1 MIAYQPLPSRTNLM
15 RKGRNVARVLTFP
28 LKANQQGALM
38 GIFGDQKT
46 NRIMEEG
53 TVMPPAQ
60 KAKDQVDDGDIQ
72 PTLKK
77 LLLLEGAGRR
87 RRRRKRR
94 TVGRGLRMH
103 IPSRKRVPRRR
114 RRREAKSLQRMVIL
128 ILGIA
133 SQRQSSLKMQKA
145 DSTAVLRVQRAAEGN
160 LRQSMAMVRLR

>member
-1 MIAYQPLPSRTNLM
+1 MVLSIPPRSKETRRNPSGLGATMIAYQPLPSRTNLM

-28 LKANQQGALM
+28 PKANQQGALM
-38 GIFGDQKT
+38 GIFGGQKT

-60 KAKDQVDDGDIQ
+60 KAKDRVDDGDIQ

-77 LLLLEGAGRR
+77 LLLLEEAGRR

-94 TVGRGLRMH
+94 TVGRGLKMH

-114 RRREAKSLQRMVIL
+114 RRRREAK
-128 ILGIA
+128 
-133 SQRQSSLKMQKA
+133 
-145 DSTAVLRVQRAAEGN
+145 
-160 LRQSMAMVRLR
+160 